1 MLRKFG
7 KEVDEKDEKER
18 KEKDNS
24 EKSPENPNKLKV
36 NLVSNFE
43 SLGESWKVGH
53 MGTQLPSSVVSRR
66 KSAAVRAR
74 GAQFLKE
81 IRPDNM
87 SEGKDGQSKRIKG
100 KRKLNEI
107 EENGKISDYFSPKKL
122 PKINNEKTFSSRLG
136 GDPGEGS
143 QQ

>member
-1 MLRKFG
+1 M
-7 KEVDEKDEKER
+7 
-18 KEKDNS
+18 
-24 EKSPENPNKLKV
+24 
-36 NLVSNFE
+36 
-43 SLGESWKVGH
+43 
-53 MGTQLPSSVVSRR
+53 
-66 KSAAVRAR
+66 
-74 GAQFLKE
+74 KE

-87 SEGKDGQSKRIKG
+87 SEGNDGLSKRIKG
-100 KRKLNEI
+100 KRKINEI

>member
-1 MLRKFG
+1 MK
-7 KEVDEKDEKER
+7 K
-18 KEKDNS
+18 KEKKKMIQK
-24 EKSPENPNKLKV
+24 KSPKRQNKLKV

-43 SLGESWKVGH
+43 SLGESWKVGL
-53 MGTQLPSSVVSRR
+53 MGTQLPSSVISRR

-87 SEGKDGQSKRIKG
+87 SEGNDGLSKRIKG
-100 KRKLNEI
+100 KRKINEI